1 MTFVTILNFMIF
13 DDNRLLINDYDK
25 DGNLIGGWN
34 LKKENLNL
42 IDELI
47 NWYDEQLK
55 SAYDFKQILVP
66 RKEILESIL

>member
-1 MTFVTILNFMIF
+1 MNNKV
-13 DDNRLLINDYDK
+13 DYLIN
-25 DGNLIGGWN
+25 
-34 LKKENLNL
+34 
-42 IDELI
+42 ELI